1 MLRPALLLLSL
12 CILAQAEPAPVSGN
26 TIPSL
31 PEKEVESA
39 YRNGDLDSVVIYI
52 KRGRSKPI
60 FLDRGDSLIA
70 FKYLGVIYS
79 TDPQTREKGR
89 YYFNQLLRKEPK
101 ASITE
106 LLPGETARTIFK
118 EVREEFFELNPNLVP
133 LAGPPQAVAPIPD
146 SSGSAPAK
154 AVPSAPAIAAMPR
167 KKRSWTW
174 LWISGGVMATG
185 ATAAVVLIDP
195 PSKTFKLND

>member
-1 MLRPALLLLSL
+1 MLRLVLLLLTL
-12 CILAQAEPAPVSGN
+12 CTHALAEPANAV
-26 TIPSL
+26 PSL

-52 KRGRSKPI
+52 KRGRSKPV

-89 YYFNQLLRKEPK
+89 YYFNQLLKKEPK

-106 LLPGETARTIFK
+106 LLPGETARRVFK
-118 EVREEFFELNPNLVP
+118 EVREEFFELNPNLAIP
-133 LAGPPQAVAPIPD
+133 ARPPQVTAPLPD
-146 SSGSAPAK
+146 TSAGVPGK
-154 AVPSAPAIAAMPR
+154 TGPSAPAAAAMPR

-174 LWISGGVMATG
+174 LWISGGVAATG
-185 ATAAVVLIDP
+185 AAAAVVLIDP
-195 PSKTFKLND
+195 PARTLKLHD